1 MPPAQG
7 GRTEILCVFIPP
19 AEDGG
24 MEIMMK
30 ESLEQYVENRLP
42 QMKKTL
48 EELVQIPAPSFGERR
63 RAEYCMKWLETNGV
77 SGTYI
82 DPYDNVI
89 VSYPVTDRKLQK
101 QPFSCLF
108 LAHLDTVFPEDTKL
122 ELRKEEERWSCPGIG
137 DDTANAVVLMELIRY
152 LFIQKLDIAH
162 PVLFALNTGEEG
174 LGNLKGCR
182 GVMKEY
188 EGQIEAVV
196 AFDLYQK
203 SLYTDCVGSIRY
215 RIDVKTEGG
224 HSWIDFGKANAIE
237 RMSAI
242 LQELYRYQPCEG
254 SKTTYNAGVIEGG
267 TSVNTIASAGSFLFE
282 YRSESAQAM
291 KHGDAYLRQVLEKY
305 CCGETKVCCTVVGER
320 PCSMDVDPEK
330 QRWLA
335 RGISRITEEV
345 TGKRP
350 EEGAA
355 STDCNIPLSFGI
367 PSVCIG
373 LTEGGGAHTREEWI
387 RPSSMK
393 DGLTMAVKAVQ
404 FVAGEMEPI
413 QFVSPDHELTEKE
426 KGEIFEILSACDRD
440 FCPPLSERGGTAEKN
455 LTGDNSHNPGVT
467 DYYRELMTQKN
478 FLWKQGGRTIA
489 FLSFRP
495 EYKCPQLSRFPRV
508 CYLTTLCLLKEFR
521 GKGLSVR
528 IYREVLQYLRS
539 RYPDAT
545 PALRTWSTNGA
556 QIHLME
562 KLHFE
567 QVAVLQNDRG
577 PGVDTVYF
585 AKTDVSV

>member
-1 MPPAQG
+1 
-7 GRTEILCVFIPP
+7 
-19 AEDGG
+19 
-24 MEIMMK
+24 MM
-30 ESLEQYVENRLP
+30 ESLEQYAEDRLP

-48 EELVQIPAPSFGERR
+48 EELVQIPAPSFEERR

-77 SGTYI
+77 SGAYI

-89 VSYPVTDRKLQK
+89 VSYPAKNGTSPK
-101 QPFSCLF
+101 QAYGCLF

-122 ELRKEEERWSCPGIG
+122 ELRKEEDRWSCPGIG

-152 LFIQKLDIAH
+152 LFIQKPGVAH

-188 EGQIEAVV
+188 EGQIKSVI

-224 HSWIDFGKANAIE
+224 HSWMDFGKANAIE

-242 LQELYRYQPCEG
+242 LQELYKYQPLPG
-254 SKTTYNAGVIEGG
+254 AKTTYNVGLIEGG

-291 KHGDAYLRQVLEKY
+291 KHGAAFLRQVLEKY
-305 CCGETKVCCTVVGER
+305 CCEETKVRCAIVGER
-320 PCSMDVDPEK
+320 PCSMDVNPEK
-330 QRWLA
+330 QKWLA

-345 TGKRP
+345 TGKKP

-373 LTEGGGAHTREEWI
+373 LIEGGGAHTREEWI

-393 DGLTMAVKAVQ
+393 EGLAMAVKAVR
-404 FVAGEMEPI
+404 FVTEETEAI

-426 KGEIFEILSACDRD
+426 KSEIFEILSACDQD
-440 FCPPLSERGGTAEKN
+440 FCPPLSERGGTAESH
-455 LTGDNSHNPGVT
+455 LTADSSHNPGVT

-489 FLSFRP
+489 FMSFRP
-495 EYKCPQLSRFPRV
+495 DYQCPQLSRFPRV

-521 GKGLSVR
+521 GKGLSLR
-528 IYREVLQYLRS
+528 IYREVLQYLRN

-562 KLHFE
+562 KLNFE
-567 QVAVLQNDRG
+567 QVDVLPNDRG
-577 PGVDTVYF
+577 CGVDTVYF
-585 AKTDVSV
+585 AKTDGSV

>member
-1 MPPAQG
+1 MEELLKQY
-7 GRTEILCVFIPP
+7 TE
-19 AEDGG
+19 
-24 MEIMMK
+24 K
-30 ESLEQYVENRLP
+30 RLP

-48 EELVQIPAPSFGERR
+48 EELVQIPAPGFGERR
-63 RAEYCMKWLETNGV
+63 RAEYCLKWLETNGV
-77 SGTYI
+77 SGAYI
-82 DPYDNVI
+82 DSYDNVI
-89 VSYPVTDRKLQK
+89 VSYPHKDTKGQK
-101 QPFSCLF
+101 QMYSCLF
-108 LAHLDTVFPEDTKL
+108 LAHLDTVFPEEVKL
-122 ELRKEEERWSCPGIG
+122 ELKKEEERWFCPGIG
-137 DDTANAVVLMELIRY
+137 DDTANVVVLMELIRY
-152 LFIQKLDIAH
+152 LFTQKPYIAH
-162 PVLFALNTGEEG
+162 PILFALDTGEEG

-196 AFDLYQK
+196 AFDLYQQ

-224 HSWIDFGKANAIE
+224 HSWIDFGKTNAIE

-242 LQELYRYQPCEG
+242 LQDLYRYQPCEEA
-254 SKTTYNAGVIEGG
+254 KTTYNAGVIEGG

-282 YRSESAQAM
+282 YRSESGQAM
-291 KHGDAYLRQVLEKY
+291 QHGNAYLKQVLEKY
-305 CCGETKVCCTVVGER
+305 HCEGTEVGCTVVGER
-320 PCSMDVDPEK
+320 PCSKDVDLQR

-335 RGISRITEEV
+335 QGISRITGEV
-345 TGKRP
+345 TGKKP
-350 EEGAA
+350 EEGVA
-355 STDCNIPLSFGI
+355 STDCNIPLSLGI

-373 LTEGGGAHTREEWI
+373 LIEGGGAHTPEEWV
-387 RPSSMK
+387 RPSSMI
-393 DGLTMAVKAVQ
+393 DGLAMAVKAAQ
-404 FVAGEMEPI
+404 FVAGETEPI
-413 QFVSPDHELTEKE
+413 FFVSPDHELTEKE
-426 KGEIFEILSACDRD
+426 KSEIFEILSACDQD

-455 LTGDNSHNPGVT
+455 LTGGSSHNPGVT

-489 FLSFRP
+489 FMSFRP
-495 EYKCPQLSRFPRV
+495 EYQCPQLSRFPRV

-567 QVAVLQNDRG
+567 QVAVLRNDRG
-577 PGVDTVYF
+577 NGVDTVYF
-585 AKTDVSV
+585 AKTK